1 MDNVYR
7 IFHALV
13 DRRTGGLE
21 MNGPDVPMLTTVDR
35 RTGGLEILYRRVKD
49 RTWVDRRTGGLESQG
64 QVLLNH

>member
-35 RTGGLEILYRRVKD
+35 RTGGLEIYINQQARGLS
-49 RTWVDRRTGGLESQG
+49 VDRRTGGLEMLHRG
-64 QVLLNH
+64 FEG